1 MGRQIGGCRGEKH
14 ERREEREAEDD
25 DNRGSTGARRKE
37 MCKANKMMEAVA
49 VGGEEGEELR
59 EEWL

>member
-1 MGRQIGGCRGEKH
+1 LTGAK
-14 ERREEREAEDD
+14 REERCE
-25 DNRGSTGARRKE
+25 
-37 MCKANKMMEAVA
+37 ANKMLKAVAVA